1 MTEILLIRH
10 GETAWNAVKRLQGH
24 IDVPLNEE
32 GERQAAA
39 LGCALL
45 NEPLDAVISS
55 DLQRARQ
62 TAHEIAALRGMT
74 VQTDSGLRERCY
86 GAFEGLLYSE
96 IQGRYP
102 DAYAAWQSRDIDA
115 RFPEGERKAET
126 LREFSE
132 RVVSTIT
139 RLVSDAKYRKVAL
152 VAHGGVLE
160 CAYRAAKGLG
170 FSHKR
175 DFDIFNAS
183 INRFRWDGQALHL
196 VQWGDIRHLQTME
209 MAVLDEV
216 DRS

>member
-10 GETAWNAVKRLQGH
+10 GETAWNAIKRLQGH

-39 LGCALL
+39 LGVALL
-45 NEPLDAVISS
+45 NEPLDAIISS
-55 DLQRARQ
+55 DLQRAWQ

-74 VQTDSGLRERCY
+74 VQTDAGLRERCY

-96 IQGRYP
+96 IQERYP
-102 DAYAAWQSRDIDA
+102 EAYTAWQSRDIDA
-115 RFPEGERKAET
+115 RFPEGVHKGET
-126 LREFSE
+126 LREFSG
-132 RVVSTIT
+132 RVISTIM
-139 RLVSDAKYRKVAL
+139 RLVVEGKYRKVAL

-170 FSHKR
+170 FAHKR

-183 INRFRWDGQALHL
+183 VNRFHWDGQALQL
-196 VQWGDIRHLQTME
+196 VQWGDISHLKTME